1 MEKLAKKI
9 KVKGTGI
16 SGLTSTLVKREE
28 KKAIYLRSD
37 GYYEAFKIKIQEAG
51 EIFGREYPKK
61 ETYPNN
67 EDFGSIGICTS
78 SLKQA
83 EQYYNNL

>member
-1 MEKLAKKI
+1 MEKLPIKV

-16 SGLTSTLVKREE
+16 SGLTSKLVKREE

-37 GYYEAFKIKIQEAG
+37 GYYEAFKIKIQEAC

-61 ETYPNN
+61 ELFPCN

-83 EQYYNNL
+83 EQYYNDL

>member
-1 MEKLAKKI
+1 MEKLAKKV

-37 GYYEAFKIKIQEAG
+37 GYYEAFKIKIQEAC

-61 ETYPNN
+61 ELYPCN
-67 EDFGSIGICTS
+67 ESFGDIAICTS
-78 SLKQA
+78 LLKQA
-83 EQYYNNL
+83 ERYYNNL

>member
-1 MEKLAKKI
+1 MEKLPKKI
-9 KVKGTGI
+9 KIKGTGI
-16 SGLTSTLVKREE
+16 SGLTSTLVKREK

-51 EIFGREYPKK
+51 ELFGREYPEK
-61 ETYPNN
+61 ELYPNN

-78 SLKQA
+78 ILKQA
-83 EQYYNNL
+83 QQYYNNL